1 MQTIYS
7 RKLRHIWNLSDIDKI
22 FRVFVDFG
30 HSKCT
35 IGVSCFQKSFFQVI
49 ERFTD
54 RFCGGRDLDLIIVN
68 YFLPGELAPGR
79 SETSALSQRRKDE
92 ETQCDHIL

>member
-1 MQTIYS
+1 MGLDPTGVKISESGPKNPDVINTI
-7 RKLRHIWNLSDIDKI
+7 NL
-22 FRVFVDFG
+22 F
-30 HSKCT
+30 
-35 IGVSCFQKSFFQVI
+35 
-49 ERFTD
+49 
-54 RFCGGRDLDLIIVN
+54 DLIIVN